1 VIRLLQHIVHRSNKA
16 VTHKTVSRRSGE
28 VFSILLAL
36 LVATSISFAQTYT
49 DWTLNGNVTNN
60 GTIRVNRNIIN
71 NTTGLVTVSGTGV
84 VKLQGTGTAVS
95 HSIQCT
101 NLSNTYP
108 ISIIRLDLVG
118 TRTTTLNTPTLVPTQ
133 LRIGDGTTAYTAASP
148 GFSISSQTLT
158 IGGTSTYM
166 ATSTAA
172 LTFSGG
178 PVVFNGTT
186 AQLILNNAAGV
197 TYGTLSLTGAGTKS
211 LTTGGTVTAATL
223 TQAGGSGQLSV
234 TENVDVTGTGTF
246 ADLGA
251 ISATKKLRLTAAA
264 TSGSVTSM
272 NNSSTGTLEN
282 ASNATATITT
292 LVGNTG
298 TISQS
303 GASGT
308 LAFTNAAVNSGT
320 ITNTSIGALTF
331 NNSVTN
337 NTPGVISN
345 TSNGTVTITTL
356 AGNTGTISQSGAT
369 GTIAFTNAAAS
380 TGTIT
385 NASTGTITF
394 SNNLTGTGTIS
405 QTTNGTINV
414 GSSFT
419 QNTYTLTGGTVV
431 YNGAAAQSVIGGITY
446 KNLTIATTGGNAA
459 ASAAITLTG
468 NMVINSS
475 STLDMAGFTTSS
487 FPGGSN
493 NNAGTIRWSGNN
505 VYVSGSGTT
514 EFYSASTGNI
524 AAGANYGILLF
535 SGSGMKTFASS
546 PVTATGNMTVNSG
559 ASVTVNGI
567 TIQINGNVSAFG
579 SITNT
584 GTISI
589 GN

>member
-1 VIRLLQHIVHRSNKA
+1 M
-16 VTHKTVSRRSGE
+16 THKTVSRRSGE

-49 DWTLNGNVTNN
+49 NWTLNGDVVNN
-60 GTIRVNRNIIN
+60 GTIKVNRNIIN

-84 VKLQGTGTAVS
+84 VVLQGNGVVQS

-272 NNSSTGTLEN
+272 NNSGTGTLEN
-282 ASNATATITT
+282 ASNA
-292 LVGNTG
+292 
-298 TISQS
+298 
-303 GASGT
+303 
-308 LAFTNAAVNSGT
+308 
-320 ITNTSIGALTF
+320 
-331 NNSVTN
+331 
-337 NTPGVISN
+337 
-345 TSNGTVTITTL
+345 TVTITTL
-356 AGNTGTISQSGAT
+356 AGNTGTINQSGAS
-369 GTIAFTNAAAS
+369 GKIVFTNAAIN
-380 TGTIT
+380 TGTISNT
-385 NASTGTITF
+385 STGTITF
-394 SNNLTGTGTIS
+394 SNNLTGTGIIS
-405 QTTNGTINV
+405 QATNGIINV

-431 YNGAAAQSVIGGITY
+431 YNGTAAQSVIGTTY
-446 KNLTIATTGGNAA
+446 NNLTISTTGGNAA

-475 STLDMAGFTTSS
+475 STLDMAGYSTSS

-514 EFYSASTGNI
+514 EFYSASTGNV